1 MSQKRTL
8 RWLDYAIFGGTIFLI
23 FCLLFDSD
31 IKLPNLVAWL
41 GHWHPVVLHFPIV
54 LLCISIF
61 LGLTGKNIPRSLLT
75 IATISALITAI
86 LGFFLGKEA
95 GSKGDLLFWHQWL
108 GGGVAVGSVIWYWL
122 YNSNLGSKIYT
133 KALQVILAGLIGFTG
148 HYGGMVTHG
157 EDFLALPVNKRNN
170 EMPEDP
176 LIYED
181 VVARILDESCV
192 KCHNP
197 NKKKGEL
204 QMTNI
209 SQLLKGGETGPAII
223 PGNHE
228 KSELIQRVRLPASNE
243 EHMPPEGEKD
253 LTESEIQIIERWIVL
268 NASDTLLLSHL
279 DNNEPLLALVQE
291 MQQPDVAQKWKT
303 LPIIA
308 DSTIA
313 AFSSDY
319 VTIKRMAN
327 SVNALAINMY
337 KPPEYSSDLITDL
350 KPIVANIVQFD
361 ISGLPIGKLE
371 LGLVATCEN
380 LEWLEIDS
388 TPITDLETDTLKVLS
403 KLRTLKIYDTA
414 IADKTL
420 TAFRNTE
427 SLEQIYLWNTKVSE
441 EALEAFRKAQPTVH
455 INTGVDLETQTFF
468 AKKDSI
474 VKK

>member
-1 MSQKRTL
+1 MSPKRTT

-23 FCLLFDSD
+23 FCLIFDSYV
-31 IKLPNLVAWL
+31 KLPNLVAWL

-61 LGLTGKNIPRSLLT
+61 LGLTGKNIPRLLLT
-75 IATISALITAI
+75 IATVSALITAI
-86 LGFFLGKEA
+86 SGFFLVKEA

-108 GGGVAVGSVIWYWL
+108 GGGVAIGSVIWYWL
-122 YNSNLGSKIYT
+122 YNSDLGDKIYT
-133 KALQVILAGLIGFTG
+133 KAFQVVLIGLIGFTG

-157 EDFLALPVNKRNN
+157 EDFLALPADKRDA

-176 LIYED
+176 LIYQD
-181 VVARILDESCV
+181 VVTRILDESCV
-192 KCHNP
+192 KCHNS
-197 NKKKGEL
+197 NKRKGEL
-204 QMTNI
+204 LMTNI
-209 SQLLKGGETGPAII
+209 SQLIKGGETGPAII
-223 PGNHE
+223 PGNYE
-228 KSELIQRVRLPASNE
+228 ESELIQRLRLPDSNE
-243 EHMPPEGEKD
+243 EHMPPEGEKN
-253 LTESEIQIIERWIVL
+253 LTESEIQIIERWILL
-268 NASDTLLLSHL
+268 NASDTLRLSHL
-279 DNNEPLLALVQE
+279 DNNEPLLALVE
-291 MQQPDVAQKWKT
+291 TMQQPDLAQKWIT

-327 SVNALAINMY
+327 SVNALVVNMY

-350 KPIVANIVQFD
+350 KPITANIVQFD
-361 ISGLPIGKLE
+361 ISGLPIGKRE
-371 LGLVATCEN
+371 LGLIASCEN

-388 TPITDLETDTLKVLS
+388 TPITDVETDTLKVLS

-420 TAFRNTE
+420 STLKNME
-427 SLEQIYLWNTKVSE
+427 SLEQVYLWKTQVTE
-441 EALEAFRKAQPTVH
+441 GALDEFIRAKPT
-455 INTGVDLETQTFF
+455 INVNGGIELETQSNL

-474 VKK
+474 LIK

>member
-1 MSQKRTL
+1 
-8 RWLDYAIFGGTIFLI
+8 
-23 FCLLFDSD
+23 
-31 IKLPNLVAWL
+31 
-41 GHWHPVVLHFPIV
+41 
-54 LLCISIF
+54 
-61 LGLTGKNIPRSLLT
+61 
-75 IATISALITAI
+75 
-86 LGFFLGKEA
+86 
-95 GSKGDLLFWHQWL
+95 
-108 GGGVAVGSVIWYWL
+108 
-122 YNSNLGSKIYT
+122 
-133 KALQVILAGLIGFTG
+133 
-148 HYGGMVTHG
+148 
-157 EDFLALPVNKRNN
+157 
-170 EMPEDP
+170 
-176 LIYED
+176 
-181 VVARILDESCV
+181 
-192 KCHNP
+192 
-197 NKKKGEL
+197 
-204 QMTNI
+204 MTNI
-209 SQLLKGGETGPAII
+209 TQLLKGGETGPAII

-228 KSELIQRVRLPASNE
+228 ESELIQRLRLPDSNE

-253 LTESEIQIIERWIVL
+253 LTDSEIQIIERWIAL
-268 NASDTLLLSHL
+268 NASDTLRLSHL
-279 DNNEPLLALVQE
+279 DHIEPLLALVE
-291 MQQPDVAQKWKT
+291 AMLQPDEAQKWKT

-327 SVNALAINMY
+327 SVNALAVNMY

-380 LEWLEIDS
+380 LERLEIDS